1 MSPNNPLSSGS
12 LVNLDFLLPQ
22 SAQFDETIIHPFL
35 FILLLA
41 VVSKFSVIGQSFM
54 KNLVFL
60 KQVFLKIGYPL
71 SIIDSCF
78 KTFVDE
84 LFIKRPQL
92 TIVEMKTL
100 FLSLPYIGKISLQT
114 RTKLRKSLKGL
125 LTANFK
131 LFLKAKGNSEMFSIS
146 EILYL
151 SI

>member
-131 LFLKAKGNSEMFSIS
+131 LFLKAKGNSQMFSIS